1 MRKKHVFYSNSPV
14 RNIFC
19 GVFRI
24 CFSATACGRHSV
36 FPEIRDAME
45 KNLFEGSLPEDG
57 SF

>member
-1 MRKKHVFYSNSPV
+1 M
-14 RNIFC
+14 NIFC

-24 CFSATACGRHSV
+24 CIPATACGWHSV
-36 FPEIRDAME
+36 LPEIRDAMG